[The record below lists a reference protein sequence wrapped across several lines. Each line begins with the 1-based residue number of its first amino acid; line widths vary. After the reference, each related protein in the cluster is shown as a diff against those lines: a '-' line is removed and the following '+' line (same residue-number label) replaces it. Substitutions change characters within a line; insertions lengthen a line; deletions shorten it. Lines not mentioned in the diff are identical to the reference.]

1 MGCVY
6 IHHTVPGDCDLAR
19 AVHAAPSTV
28 QEQNAFSTCQFLQ
41 EITSQVRYATLGKP
55 KNIVVFVIV
64 CMNISGE
71 TCRVKKP
78 RKLVLPECVFLNIM
92 FDVPIFYL

>member
-1 MGCVY
+1 
-6 IHHTVPGDCDLAR
+6 
-19 AVHAAPSTV
+19 
-28 QEQNAFSTCQFLQ
+28 
-41 EITSQVRYATLGKP
+41 
-55 KNIVVFVIV
+55 
-64 CMNISGE
+64 MNISGE